1 MFGLGEILATVVF
14 MTQFFLPIWL
24 AKYISNL
31 VVFVIPGDVHDGL
44 MICYMII
51 IWKKLF
57 STYSMFY
64 IQIMH
69 IGNMISDHCLCK
81 HCSLSQA

>member
-14 MTQFFLPIWL
+14 MTQFFLLIWL

-44 MICYMII
+44 MICYMMII
-51 IWKKLF
+51 IWKKLS
-57 STYSMFY
+57 STYSMF
-64 IQIMH
+64 
-69 IGNMISDHCLCK
+69 
-81 HCSLSQA
+81 